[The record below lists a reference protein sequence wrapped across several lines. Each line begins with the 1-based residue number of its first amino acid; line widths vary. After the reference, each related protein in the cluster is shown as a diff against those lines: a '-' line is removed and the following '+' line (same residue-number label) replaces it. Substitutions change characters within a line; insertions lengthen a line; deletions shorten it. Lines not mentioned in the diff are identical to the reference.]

1 MAEHDDV
8 RRGMSGPGPFRDQH
22 GYGRATGQGYAG
34 WLGGRDEGQG
44 HRGRGPRGYRRSDQR
59 IEEEVNDRLTDDPL
73 LDASEIQVHVHDSE
87 VTLTGNVDSR
97 DARRRAEDL
106 AEQVSGVTYV
116 MNNLRVR
123 QHGTS
128 GATG

>member
-1 MAEHDDV
+1 MNE
-8 RRGMSGPGPFRDQH
+8 RGADGS
-22 GYGRATGQGYAG
+22 
-34 WLGGRDEGQG
+34 G
-44 HRGRGPRGYRRSDQR
+44 HRGRGPKGYQRSDTR
-59 IEEEVNDRLTDDPL
+59 IEEDVNERLTDDPR
-73 LDASEIQVHVHDSE
+73 LDATEIQVHVSKSE

-97 DARRRAEDL
+97 EARRRAEDI
-106 AEQVSGVTYV
+106 ADGVSGVSYV